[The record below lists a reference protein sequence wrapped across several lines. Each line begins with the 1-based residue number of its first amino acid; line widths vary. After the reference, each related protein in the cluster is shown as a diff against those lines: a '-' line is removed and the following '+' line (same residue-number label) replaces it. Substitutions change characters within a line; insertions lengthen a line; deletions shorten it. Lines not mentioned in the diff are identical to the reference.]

1 MRIARFA
8 FVLLAVVVMAQP
20 VFACWEC
27 QDDCVFVLGS
37 SDGCRPLPS
46 GCTTARPCGQAARA
60 TQAAA
65 EWSIASVE
73 VTHSTPAAAPARKDS
88 RVVVASAAPR
98 PTNVR

>member
-20 VFACWEC
+20 VFACREC
-27 QDDCVFVLGS
+27 VDDCVVMPGHTA
-37 SDGCRPLPS
+37 GCRFTIN
-46 GCTTARPCGQAARA
+46 GCTVGTPCLQPERE

-65 EWSIASVE
+65 QWSIASVE